1 MKYAAELVGTFF
13 IVLAVVGTAT
23 LHGKQVGDQGVAVA
37 LGFTLMAMIYSLG
50 PISGAHLNPAVSF
63 AMLLS
68 RRMPA
73 GQMVGYW
80 IAQIAGAILATGLVC
95 LIASSVPGFSAAANG
110 LAATGYA
117 EHSPGG
123 YSLLAGFLAE
133 TFLTVLLVLTILG
146 VTDQRAPVGFAGLAI
161 GVAVAACATIGG
173 TVTNGSFNQARSIG
187 P

>member
-13 IVLAVVGTAT
+13 LVLAVVGSAT
-23 LHGKQVGDQGVAVA
+23 TKGNVPLA
-37 LGFTLMAMIYSLG
+37 LGFTVMAMVYALG

-63 AMLLS
+63 GMLLS

-73 GQMVGYW
+73 GQMLGYW
-80 IAQIAGAILATGLVC
+80 VAQIVGAILATALVC
-95 LIASSVPGFSAAANG
+95 WIASSIPGFSAVANR

-133 TFLTVLLVLTILG
+133 TVVTVLLVLTIL
-146 VTDQRAPVGFAGLAI
+146 
-161 GVAVAACATIGG
+161 
-173 TVTNGSFNQARSIG
+173 
-187 P
+187 